1 MEENLESEL
10 SQTVKEQ
17 ITDEDKLNY
26 VDLIELSK
34 RYKNDLM
41 AIEVSKMTLISFR

>member
-10 SQTVKEQ
+10 SQMVKEQ

-26 VDLIELSK
+26 VDLIDLSE
-34 RYKNDLM
+34 RYKNDIK

>member
-1 MEENLESEL
+1 VEENLESEL
-10 SQTVKEQ
+10 SQMVKEQ

-34 RYKNDLM
+34 RYKNDIM
-41 AIEVSKMTLISFR
+41 AIEVS